1 MTPIKKF
8 RNTLLFVAASA
19 SFVARAQT
27 NPVDRLAEIGA
38 SSSETNAALVTP
50 QPPWLPQKS
59 LPYGAHDPKAVFAP
73 ADKLDSPQKLSAA
86 LASARTA
93 TARFLEDHAPAQP
106 PTRTIQ
112 KIERFA
118 WRIARDADWPNFT
131 VVLEGGGEW
140 QPVKIPHYG
149 EPLGRTNTFYR
160 TILTLEPWKTNEA
173 VFLRFRAVDYRAHVF
188 VNGALAGSHEGFF
201 APFEF
206 DITRFV
212 RPGENTLFVQV
223 DNDFPTLGV
232 VNDPK
237 YPDLMGDKLYA
248 ATGSGFD
255 DPEAGWH
262 HDPPGMG
269 IPQPVTLEVRPRVH
283 VHDIFVR
290 PLPEQH
296 SAEALIE
303 VWNCDTEPRDL
314 ELNFS
319 VHGLN
324 FTQSLL
330 INRVV
335 ERPDPAGAGVNFYR
349 VRFPMADFR
358 SWSPEEPWL
367 YDFQASIRCAKLGT
381 VDHADRHFGMRSFR
395 LDESGEPKGKFFLN
409 GQELRLRGAN
419 TMGFEQ
425 QDVMRGD
432 FDQLRD
438 DFLLAKIAHLN
449 FLRITQRPVP
459 EEVYDMAD
467 RLGLMIQTDFPL
479 FGHMRP
485 NQFAEGVRQAAEME
499 RLIRSHPSCVLV
511 TYINERFSDAKS
523 RGKISRRMNRDDM
536 ERFFIA
542 MDQAVHSQNP
552 DRAIKPVEGDYDPPA
567 PGLPDNHCYTLWYF
581 RNGIDIGLLHK
592 GYWQPVKPGWN
603 YSCGEFGAE
612 GLDRIELMRTRCPTN
627 WLPATAA
634 DEKNWTPAK
643 IVRAQTAEMYPNYF
657 DQPDSLAGWVNAS
670 REHQAFA
677 TRMMTEDF
685 RRDNRMVS
693 FAIHLLIDAW
703 PTGWMKALVDVERQ
717 PKPAYFA
724 YREALTPLMA
734 NIRTDRWKF
743 FSGEKMKCE
752 FWICNDTP
760 KIPAQPTIAWELEV
774 DGKILHAQRAPAEV
788 KPVLSTFQ
796 GFTAVPVP
804 EVAQRTPAKLR
815 LALFDGDTLL
825 HDTAIDVEFF
835 PKPAPIDIAVQII
848 GTAKGPAARL
858 ADELELYSRS
868 GATVYLID
876 DYAAYQKRRDEIDSA
891 IETGG
896 RAIFLNLPKGDY
908 VLPGSTTKVTV
919 QSANPHFLSR
929 ATGHPF
935 VAGYEEFDF
944 RFWFD
949 EKEDL
954 ITPLAN
960 GKFSGAGWTTILKAQ
975 SVNAVAERSVG
986 RGHVI
991 LCEAF
996 LAGRVRANPTAR
1008 LFAER
1013 LLAGK

>member
-1 MTPIKKF
+1 MKRI
-8 RNTLLFVAASA
+8 RSLLLSFLTSLPFVAL
-19 SFVARAQT
+19 AQT

-38 SSSETNAALVTP
+38 SSIETSTALITP
-50 QPPWLPQKS
+50 QPPRLPQKIFTH
-59 LPYGAHDPKAVFAP
+59 GAHDPKAVFAP

-86 LASARTA
+86 LAAERTA
-93 TARFLEDHAPAQP
+93 SARFLEDHAPAQAS
-106 PTRTIQ
+106 TRTVR
-112 KIERFA
+112 KLERFA
-118 WRIARDADWPNFT
+118 WRIAREGDWRNFT
-131 VVLEGGGEW
+131 VVLDGGGEW
-140 QPVKIPHYG
+140 ESVKIPHYG
-149 EPLGRTNTFYR
+149 EPLGRTSTFYR
-160 TILTLEPWKTNEA
+160 RIITLDPWKTNEA
-173 VFLRFRAVDYRAHVF
+173 VFIRFGAVDYKAHVF
-188 VNGALAGSHEGFF
+188 VNGGLAGSHEGFF
-201 APFEF
+201 SPFEF

-212 RPGENTLFVQV
+212 RPGENSLFVQV

-269 IPQPVTLEVRPRVH
+269 IPQPVTIEVRPRVH

-296 SAEALIE
+296 SAEAIIE
-303 VWNCDTEPRDL
+303 VWNCDVEPRDIAI
-314 ELNFS
+314 NFA

-324 FTQSLL
+324 FSQSVLAD
-330 INRVV
+330 RVV
-335 ERPDPAGAGVNFYR
+335 DRPDPAGAGVNFYR
-349 VRFPMADFR
+349 VRFAMPDFR
-358 SWSPEEPWL
+358 LWSTDEPWL
-367 YDFQASIRCAKLGT
+367 YDFQVGVQSAKLGT
-381 VDHADRHFGMRSFR
+381 IDNARRHFGMRSFR

-432 FDQLRD
+432 SNQLRD

-459 EEVYDMAD
+459 EEIYDMAD

-499 RLIRSHPSCVLV
+499 RLIRSHPSCILV
-511 TYINERFSDAKS
+511 SYINERFSDARS
-523 RGKISRRMNRDDM
+523 RGKISRRMNHDEMD
-536 ERFFIA
+536 RFFIA
-542 MDQAVHSQNP
+542 MNEAVHSQNP
-552 DRAIKPVEGDYDPPA
+552 DRMVKPVEGDYDPPA

-592 GYWQPVKPGWN
+592 GYWQPIKPGWN

-612 GLDRIELMRTRCPTN
+612 GLDRIELMRSRCPTN
-627 WLPATAA
+627 WLPATIA

-643 IVRAQTAEMYPNYF
+643 IVRAQTAEMYPNFF

-693 FAIHLLIDAW
+693 FAIHLFIDAW
-703 PTGWMKALVDVERQ
+703 PTGWMKALVDMERQ

-743 FSGEKMKCE
+743 FAGEKIKSE
-752 FWICNDTP
+752 FWICNDTA
-760 KIPAQPTIAWELEV
+760 KVPARPTIAWELEV
-774 DGKILHAQRAPAEV
+774 EGKIIHAQRAAAEV
-788 KPVLSTFQ
+788 KPVTSTFQ
-796 GFTAVPVP
+796 GFTAIPVP
-804 EVAQRTPAKLR
+804 DVNRRTPAKLR
-815 LALFDGDTLL
+815 LALFDGDTLV
-825 HDTAIDVEFF
+825 HDTSIDVELF
-835 PKPAPIDIAVQII
+835 PKPAPLDVAVEIV
-848 GTAKGPAARL
+848 GDAKGPAARL
-858 ADELELYSRS
+858 ADELNLHNRS
-868 GATVYLID
+868 GASVYLID
-876 DYAAYQKRRDEIDSA
+876 DYAAYQKRRVEIDTAVESGA
-891 IETGG
+891 

-908 VLPGSTTKVTV
+908 VLPGSTAKATV

-929 ATGHPF
+929 ATGHPL
-935 VAGYEEFDF
+935 VAGFEEFDF
-944 RFWFD
+944 RFWYD
-949 EKEDL
+949 EKEDM

-960 GKFSGAGWTTILKAQ
+960 GKFSGTGWTTILKAQ
-975 SVNAVAERSVG
+975 GVNGVAERAVG
-986 RGHVI
+986 RGRVI
-991 LCEAF
+991 LCEVF
-996 LAGRVRANPTAR
+996 LAGRVGANPSAR
-1008 LFAER
+1008 IFAER
-1013 LLAGK
+1013 LLSSR